1 VDTLA
6 IEANLAAILPS
17 VVESRKWKMIPLSR
31 HDILL
36 LHPSQKKEKKKKKR
50 GGQAR
55 RGEEITR
62 ESLRQ

>member
-36 LHPSQKKEKKKKKR
+36 LHPSQKKKKKR
-50 GGQAR
+50 KRKGEVKR
-55 RGEEITR
+55 EEVKKLRGKV
-62 ESLRQ
+62 

>member
-17 VVESRKWKMIPLSR
+17 VVESRKWKMIPLSG

-36 LHPSQKKEKKKKKR
+36 LHPSQKKRKKEKEKGRSSEKR
-50 GGQAR
+50 
-55 RGEEITR
+55 
-62 ESLRQ
+62 

>member
-17 VVESRKWKMIPLSR
+17 VVESRKWKMIPLSG

-36 LHPSQKKEKKKKKR
+36 LHPSQKKKRKKEKEKGRSSEKR
-50 GGQAR
+50 
-55 RGEEITR
+55 
-62 ESLRQ
+62 